1 MRKTKNKFF
10 SIITSVFIFSI
21 TFSCVE
27 QTKKSDPYSSS
38 GEEVKAPEQIV
49 SLEQAKKMYDTYT
62 ERRAP
67 LIQKYED
74 SINMGRS
81 EFDVARY
88 TYYDYKTIKQYL
100 AYVEQE
106 AALAGVEISTL
117 RFYFSNYPDEPT
129 FEDGRRVIHPRQNSF
144 FILPTLQKDGEEF
157 GFYTADSD
165 QEGRRNAVLIS
176 GQLKEYAVLEINDKA
191 EENKKSYAGFVPLS
205 ASFNVTGTNLNYFQG
220 KKSLIL
226 NEGSSAPP
234 PNN

>member
-1 MRKTKNKFF
+1 MIKAKNKFLNLL
-10 SIITSVFIFSI
+10 TSVYILSF

-27 QTKKSDPYSSS
+27 QTKNSDRNSSS
-38 GEEVKAPEQIV
+38 EQEVKAPEQIV
-49 SLEQAKKMYDTYT
+49 SLEQAKKMYNTYT
-62 ERRAP
+62 DRRAS

-74 SINMGRS
+74 SINMGQS
-81 EFDVARY
+81 KFDVARY

-106 AALAGVEISTL
+106 AASAGVEISTL

-129 FEDGRRVIHPRQNSF
+129 FQDGRKVIHPRQNSL

-157 GFYTADSD
+157 GFYTVDSD

-176 GQLKEYAVLEINDKA
+176 GQLQEYDVAEINHTA
-191 EENKKSYAGFVPLS
+191 QENKKSYAGFVPLS
-205 ASFNVTGTNLNYFQG
+205 VNLNLSKINLNYFQG
-220 KKSLIL
+220 KRSLIL
-226 NEGSSAPP
+226 NEGGSAPP

>member
-1 MRKTKNKFF
+1 MTKIKRKF
-10 SIITSVFIFSI
+10 SSCLSAIFILSLSI
-21 TFSCVE
+21 SCNE
-27 QTKKSDPYSSS
+27 DIKKSDSDSSS
-38 GEEVKAPEQIV
+38 GKEVRPPKQIV

-62 ERRAP
+62 ERRVP

-88 TYYDYKTIKQYL
+88 TYYDYKTIKHYL

-106 AALAGVEISTL
+106 ATLAGVEISTL

-129 FEDGRRVIHPRQNSF
+129 FQDGRKVIHPRQNSF

-157 GFYTADSD
+157 GFYTTDSD
-165 QEGRRNAVLIS
+165 QEGVRNAILIS
-176 GQLKEYAVLEINDKA
+176 GQLKEYAALEINDNA

-205 ASFNVTGTNLNYFQG
+205 ASLNVTGTNLNYFQG